1 METPQERLL
10 RYLDDAHAAEVG
22 IEDMLRS
29 AVDRTNNVQAK
40 TAFQEHLAVTQ
51 NQAQRLEQRL
61 ISLGGRTSGGKGIL
75 NSIIGKVSDLVNIGH
90 DEFDKT
96 TQDLIK
102 AYSTEHLEVGMYTS
116 LKAYAEQ
123 LGDSETAALAE
134 RAIGEEKEA
143 ADTLFP
149 LIAETAKAAVLGAS
163 VPAS

>member
-22 IEDMLRS
+22 IGDMLRS
-29 AVDRTNNVQAK
+29 LIDRTNSMQAK

-61 ISLGGRTSGGKGIL
+61 ISLGGKTSGGKGIL
-75 NSIIGKVSDLVNIGH
+75 NSIMGKVSELVNAGH
-90 DEFDKT
+90 DDYDKT

-102 AYSTEHLEVGMYTS
+102 AYSTEYLEIGMYTS

-123 LGDSETAALAE
+123 LGDAETAALAE

-143 ADTLFP
+143 ADTVFP
-149 LIAETAKAAVLGAS
+149 LIAETAKAAILGAS
-163 VPAS
+163 VPA

>member
-10 RYLDDAHAAEVG
+10 RYIDDAHAAEVG

-29 AVDRTNNVQAK
+29 AIDRTNSVQAK
-40 TAFQEHLAVTQ
+40 TAFQQHLAVTQ
-51 NQAQRLEQRL
+51 DQAQRLEQRL
-61 ISLGGRTSGGKGIL
+61 ISLGGKTSGGKGML
-75 NSIIGKVSDLVNIGH
+75 NSIMGKVSDLVNIGH

-96 TQDLIK
+96 TQDIIK
-102 AYSTEHLEVGMYTS
+102 AYSTEYLEVGMYTS

-123 LGDSETAALAE
+123 LGDGETAALAE

-149 LIAETAKAAVLGAS
+149 LIAETAKAAVLGAA
-163 VPAS
+163 VPA

>member
-29 AVDRTNNVQAK
+29 AIDHTNSVQAK
-40 TAFQEHLAVTQ
+40 AAFQEHLGVTQ
-51 NQAQRLEQRL
+51 SQAQRLEQRIL
-61 ISLGGRTSGGKGIL
+61 SLGGKVSGGKGIL
-75 NSIIGKVSDLVNIGH
+75 NSIMGKVSDLVNAGH
-90 DEFDKT
+90 DEYDKT
-96 TQDLIK
+96 TQDIIK

-123 LGDSETAALAE
+123 LGDSETVALAE

-143 ADTLFP
+143 ADALFP
-149 LIAETAKAAVLGAS
+149 LISETAKTAVLGAS
-163 VPAS
+163 APA

>member
-22 IEDMLRS
+22 ITDMLRTLIDHIDS
-29 AVDRTNNVQAK
+29 VQIK
-40 TAFQEHLAVTQ
+40 TALQEHLAVTQ

-61 ISLGGRTSGGKGIL
+61 ISLGGKVSGGKGIL
-75 NSIIGKVSDLVNIGH
+75 NTIMGKVSDFVNAGH
-90 DEFDKT
+90 DDYDKT

-123 LGDSETAALAE
+123 LGDSETVALAE

-143 ADTLFP
+143 AETIFP
-149 LIAETAKAAVLGAS
+149 FIEQAAKSAIQGAAPVTA
-163 VPAS
+163 